1 MFFRLRTLLL
11 AAISITGMKAA
22 NIVVNGS
29 FENPVLPTG
38 TYSLFSSIPGW
49 TLASGPSI
57 EIQNHVAGSPF
68 DGQQFL
74 ELDSTGESSLFQD
87 LATTE
92 GLFYSLS
99 FAFSPRPAVAVNSMQ
114 VFWNGSLLD
123 TLNATGTGL
132 TDTQWTTHTYT
143 VTATGSTT
151 RLQFTGTGPSD
162 SRGEYVDNVV
172 VGSNVP
178 EPTSLFMTGTAAF
191 ALLIGFRSKRS
202 ASK

>member
-1 MFFRLRTLLL
+1 MSCTLRIVCLT
-11 AAISITGMKAA
+11 AIFLTGIRAA
-22 NIVVNGS
+22 NIVVNGGFEAPTVAMGS
-29 FENPVLPTG
+29 FT
-38 TYSLFSSIPGW
+38 LFISIPGW

-57 EIQNHVAGSPF
+57 ELQNHAAGSPF
-68 DGQQFL
+68 EGQQFL
-74 ELDSTGESSLFQD
+74 ELDSNGESSVFQD
-87 LATTE
+87 LVTTP
-92 GLFYSLS
+92 GTYTLS
-99 FAFSPRPAVAVNSMQ
+99 FAFSPRPAVAVNAMQ

-123 TLNATGTGL
+123 TLNASGTGL
-132 TDTQWTTHTYT
+132 ANTQWTTHTYT

-162 SRGEYVDNVV
+162 SLGEYVDNVA

-178 EPTSLFMTGTAAF
+178 EPASLFMTGTAGL